1 MSLANL
7 IWGFMA
13 KVLVIDDEQS
23 IRDLLE
29 KLLRREG
36 YEVVLAESGWEGLEL
51 FCQERPEVVVLD
63 LKMSGIEGL
72 TALQQVRRLNP
83 DQRVIILTGAGTPEK
98 EQEVRELG
106 VTEYIEK
113 ETSLHLIGDSLRRL
127 LKKSRPFFLEGGHQ
141 EMRVR

>member
-1 MSLANL
+1 
-7 IWGFMA
+7 
-13 KVLVIDDEQS
+13 
-23 IRDLLE
+23 
-29 KLLRREG
+29 
-36 YEVVLAESGWEGLEL
+36 
-51 FCQERPEVVVLD
+51 
-63 LKMSGIEGL
+63 MSGIEGL

-127 LKKSRPFFLEGGHQ
+127 LKNPDLSFLEGGHQ
-141 EMRVR
+141 ERGAR

>member
-1 MSLANL
+1 MTSRAFEISLRSYS
-7 IWGFMA
+7 
-13 KVLVIDDEQS
+13 V
-23 IRDLLE
+23 E
-29 KLLRREG
+29 KDMRLCWLR
-36 YEVVLAESGWEGLEL
+36 VVGRAWNS

-113 ETSLHLIGDSLRRL
+113 KL
-127 LKKSRPFFLEGGHQ
+127 LCILSVIL
-141 EMRVR
+141 